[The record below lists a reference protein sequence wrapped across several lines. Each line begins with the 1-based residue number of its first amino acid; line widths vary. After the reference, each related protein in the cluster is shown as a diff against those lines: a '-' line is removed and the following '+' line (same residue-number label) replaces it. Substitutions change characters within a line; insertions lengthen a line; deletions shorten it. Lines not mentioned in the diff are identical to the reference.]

1 MGRMYDVKQLTQV
14 ANAMFPKVLG
24 MQFKEATKDR
34 LVAEVMVTD
43 DLCTTGRAMHG
54 GAIMTLA
61 DFMGA
66 SCTMNNVPAG
76 AGTTT
81 IESKTNFVSTAPAG
95 QKVIATT
102 EPVHKGKRTQ
112 VWRTTVTREDGKLVA
127 IVTQTQMVL
136 EAPRSAQ
143 ELLPEL
149 FGGKSLAEQK
159 ALLAQLERSGAA
171 LYRAFAAQET
181 NEEHKKA
188 LLRAAEKEEENAVT
202 LEEQA

>member
-1 MGRMYDVKQLTQV
+1 MYDTNQLTQV
-14 ANAMFPKVLG
+14 ANAMFPRVLG
-24 MQFKEATKDR
+24 ITILEATKDR
-34 LVAEVMVTD
+34 LLAEVMVTD
-43 DLCTTGRAMHG
+43 DLCTTGKTMHG

-66 SCTMNNVPAG
+66 ACTMNNVPDRHQ
-76 AGTTT
+76 TTT
-81 IESKTNFVSTAPAG
+81 IESKTNFVSAAPSG
-95 QKVIATT
+95 QKVIATC

-112 VWRTTVTREDGKLVA
+112 VWRTTVAREDGRIVA
-127 IVTQTQMVL
+127 VVTQTQMVI
-136 EAPRSAQ
+136 EPPKTAQ
-143 ELLPEL
+143 EMLPEL

-181 NEEHKKA
+181 NEEHKQA

>member
-1 MGRMYDVKQLTQV
+1 MYDTNQLTQV
-14 ANAMFPKVLG
+14 ANAMFPRVLG
-24 MQFKEATKDR
+24 ITILEATKDR
-34 LVAEVMVTD
+34 LLAEVMVTD
-43 DLCTTGRAMHG
+43 DLCTTGKTMHG

-66 SCTMNNVPAG
+66 ACTMNNVPDRYQ
-76 AGTTT
+76 TTT
-81 IESKTNFVSTAPAG
+81 IESKTNFVSAAPSG
-95 QKVIATT
+95 QKVIATC

-112 VWRTTVTREDGKLVA
+112 VWRTTVAREDGRIVA
-127 IVTQTQMVL
+127 VVTQTQMVI
-136 EAPRSAQ
+136 EPPKTAQ
-143 ELLPEL
+143 EMLPEL

-181 NEEHKKA
+181 NEEHKQA

>member
-1 MGRMYDVKQLTQV
+1 MYDSSALNQV

-24 MQFKEATKDR
+24 MSFLEVSKDR
-34 LVAEVMVTD
+34 LRAELMVTD
-43 DLCTTGRAMHG
+43 DLCTTGKTMHG
-54 GAIMTLA
+54 GAIMTMA

-66 SCTMNNVPAG
+66 ACTMNNVPVG

-81 IESKTNFVSTAPAG
+81 IESKTNFLAAAPSG
-95 QKVIATT
+95 QKVIATC

-112 VWRTTVTREDGKLVA
+112 VWRTTVAREDGKVVA
-127 IVTQTQMVL
+127 VVTQTQMVL
-136 EAPRSAQ
+136 EPPKTPEQ
-143 ELLPEL
+143 LLPEL

-171 LYRAFAAQET
+171 LYRMFAAQET
-181 NEEHKKA
+181 DVAKKAA

>member
-1 MGRMYDVKQLTQV
+1 MGRMYDSEQVTQI
-14 ANAMFPKVLG
+14 ANSMFPKVLG
-24 MQFKEATKDR
+24 MKVLEATKER

-43 DLCTTGRAMHG
+43 DLCTTGKTMHG

-66 SCTMNNVPAG
+66 ACTMNNVPPG

-81 IESKTNFVSTAPAG
+81 IESKTNFVSTAPSG
-95 QKVIATT
+95 QKVIATC

-127 IVTQTQMVL
+127 VVTQTQMVL
-136 EAPRSAQ
+136 EARKTAQ

-149 FGGKSLAEQK
+149 FGGKSIIEQK

-171 LYRAFAAQET
+171 LYRAFASQEAD
-181 NEEHKKA
+181 EAKKEA

-202 LEEQA
+202 LEEQV

>member
-1 MGRMYDVKQLTQV
+1 MYDSNALNQV

-24 MQFKEATKDR
+24 MDFLEVSKDR
-34 LVAEVMVTD
+34 LRAELMVTD
-43 DLCTTGRAMHG
+43 DLCTTGKTMHG
-54 GAIMTLA
+54 GAIMTMA

-66 SCTMNNVPAG
+66 ACTMNNVPAG

-81 IESKTNFVSTAPAG
+81 IESKTNFLSAAPSG
-95 QKVIATT
+95 QKVIATC

-112 VWRTTVTREDGKLVA
+112 VWRTTIAREDGKVVA
-127 IVTQTQMVL
+127 VVTQTQMVL
-136 EAPRSAQ
+136 EPPKTPEQ
-143 ELLPEL
+143 LLPEL

-159 ALLAQLERSGAA
+159 ELLAQLERSGAA

-181 NEEHKKA
+181 DEAKKA
-188 LLRAAEKEEENAVT
+188 ALLAAADKEVENAVT

>member
-1 MGRMYDVKQLTQV
+1 MYDTNQLTKV
-14 ANAMFPKVLG
+14 ANAMFPRVLG
-24 MQFKEATKDR
+24 ITVLEATQDKMR
-34 LVAEVMVTD
+34 AELMVTD
-43 DLCTTGRAMHG
+43 DLCTTGKVMHG

-66 SCTMNNVPAG
+66 ACTMNNVPAG

-81 IESKTNFVSTAPAG
+81 IESKTNFLSAAPSG
-95 QKVIATT
+95 QKVIATC

-112 VWRTTVTREDGKLVA
+112 VWRTTVAREDGRAVA
-127 IVTQTQMVL
+127 VVTQTQMVL
-136 EAPRSAQ
+136 EAPKTPEQ
-143 ELLPEL
+143 LLPEL

-181 NEEHKKA
+181 NEAHKKA
-188 LLRAAEKEEENAVT
+188 LLAAAAKEVENAVT

>member
-1 MGRMYDVKQLTQV
+1 VYDTEALTQV
-14 ANAMFPKVLG
+14 AKGMFPRVLG
-24 MQFKEATKDR
+24 MRLLENTPDR

-43 DLCTTGRAMHG
+43 ELCTTGKTMHG

-66 SCTMNNVPAG
+66 ACTMNNVPPG
-76 AGTTT
+76 YGTTT
-81 IESKTNFVSTAPAG
+81 IESKTNFVSTAPSG
-95 QKVIATT
+95 KKVIATC

-112 VWRTTVTREDGKLVA
+112 VWRTTVAREDGRIVA
-127 IVTQTQMVL
+127 VVQQTQMVL
-136 EAPRSAQ
+136 EPPKSAQ

-149 FGGKSLAEQK
+149 FGSKSLAEQK

-181 NEEHKKA
+181 NEAHKQE
-188 LLRAAEKEEENAVT
+188 LLRAAEKEEENAKT
-202 LEEQA
+202 LEDQA

>member
-1 MGRMYDVKQLTQV
+1 MSRMYDIEQITQV

-24 MQFKEATKDR
+24 IKVTEATPDK
-34 LVAEVMVTD
+34 LVAEVIVKD
-43 DLCTTGRAMHG
+43 ELCTTGRTMHG

-66 SCTMNNVPAG
+66 ACTMNNVPPG

-81 IESKTNFVSTAPAG
+81 IESKTNFVSTASTG
-95 QKVIATT
+95 QKVIATC

-112 VWRTTVTREDGKLVA
+112 VWRTTVSREDGRLVA
-127 IVTQTQMVL
+127 VVTQTQMVL
-136 EAPRSAQ
+136 EAPKSAQ

-159 ALLAQLERSGAA
+159 AFLAQLERSGAA
-171 LYRAFAAQET
+171 LYRAFASQET

>member
-1 MGRMYDVKQLTQV
+1 MSRMYSIEQLTQV
-14 ANAMFPKVLG
+14 ANAMFPSVLG
-24 MQFKEATKDR
+24 MRITEATPDR

-43 DLCTTGRAMHG
+43 ELCTTGKTMHG

-66 SCTMNNVPAG
+66 ACTMNNVPSG

-81 IESKTNFVSTAPAG
+81 IESKTNFVSTAPSG
-95 QKVIATT
+95 QKVIATC

-112 VWRTTVTREDGKLVA
+112 VWRTTVSREDRRLVA
-127 IVTQTQMVL
+127 VVTQTQMVL
-136 EAPRSAQ
+136 EAPKSAQ

-159 ALLAQLERSGAA
+159 ALLAQLERSGAV
-171 LYRAFAAQET
+171 LYRAFASQET
-181 NEEHKKA
+181 NGEHKKA

>member
-1 MGRMYDVKQLTQV
+1 MGAMYTKEQTTQI

-24 MQFKEATKDR
+24 ITIVEATPDVMR
-34 LVAEVMVTD
+34 AEVMVTD
-43 DLCTTGRAMHG
+43 DLCTTGRTMHG

-66 SCTMNNVPAG
+66 ACTMNNVPDRYM
-76 AGTTT
+76 TTT
-81 IESKTNFVSTAPAG
+81 IESKTNFVSAAPSG
-95 QKVIATT
+95 QKVIATC

-112 VWRTTVTREDGKLVA
+112 VWRTTVTREDGKTVA
-127 IVTQTQMVL
+127 VVTQTQMVI
-136 EAPRSAQ
+136 EPQKTAQ

-181 NEEHKKA
+181 DGARKKE
-188 LLRAAEKEEENAVT
+188 LLAAAAKEEENAVT
-202 LEEQA
+202 LENQA

>member
-1 MGRMYDVKQLTQV
+1 
-14 ANAMFPKVLG
+14 
-24 MQFKEATKDR
+24 
-34 LVAEVMVTD
+34 
-43 DLCTTGRAMHG
+43 MHG

-66 SCTMNNVPAG
+66 ACTMNNVPDRYQ
-76 AGTTT
+76 TTT
-81 IESKTNFVSTAPAG
+81 IESKTNFVSAAPSG
-95 QKVIATT
+95 QKVIATC

-112 VWRTTVTREDGKLVA
+112 VWRTTVAREDGRIVA
-127 IVTQTQMVL
+127 VVTQTQMVI
-136 EAPRSAQ
+136 EPPKTAQ
-143 ELLPEL
+143 EMLPEL

-181 NEEHKKA
+181 NEEHKQA

>member
-1 MGRMYDVKQLTQV
+1 MYDINQLTQV

-24 MQFKEATKDR
+24 INILEATQDKLR
-34 LVAEVMVTD
+34 AELIVTD
-43 DLCTTGRAMHG
+43 GLCTTGKTMHG

-66 SCTMNNVPAG
+66 ACTMNNVPPG

-81 IESKTNFVSTAPAG
+81 IESKTNFISGAPSG
-95 QKVIATT
+95 EKVIATC
-102 EPVHKGKRTQ
+102 EPVHRGKRTQ
-112 VWRTTVTREDGKLVA
+112 VWRTTVAREDGRVVA
-127 IVTQTQMVL
+127 VVTQTQMVI
-136 EAPRSAQ
+136 EPAKTPQ
-143 ELLPEL
+143 ELLPAL

-181 NEEHKKA
+181 NEEHKRA
-188 LLRAAEKEEENAVT
+188 LLAAAEKEEENAVT